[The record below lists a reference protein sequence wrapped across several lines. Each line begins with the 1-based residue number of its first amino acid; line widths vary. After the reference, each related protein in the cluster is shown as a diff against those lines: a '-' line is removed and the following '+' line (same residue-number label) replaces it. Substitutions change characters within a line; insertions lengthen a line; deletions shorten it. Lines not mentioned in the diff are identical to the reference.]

1 MRFTLSPLLL
11 TLPALSF
18 AQLLLFPQGAHPNPE
33 EKTIQRP
40 LPLGQLPLM
49 PPTPNKDDDM
59 TIQPSVPL
67 NDILGTLRSLTTF
80 SSLTRMQTTTTTLLS
95 DLTTN
100 TTVLAPLN
108 SAIEGLPRKPWES
121 PRDYDERGAS
131 AYEGDDGQDRANANL
146 RRFVEA
152 HLVTTNPWEKGQK
165 VKTVGGRE
173 IWWEEK
179 DGKKVVMPDKVEVDR
194 VANQVANGEVVSHS
208 NSRYHGKAILTPS
221 TVDSERC
228 FELCLI

>member
-1 MRFTLSPLLL
+1 MRLTLSPLLL
-11 TLPALSF
+11 ALPILTS
-18 AQLLLFPQGAHPNPE
+18 AQLIVLPQAAHPKSE
-33 EKTIQRP
+33 EQPIRP
-40 LPLGQLPLM
+40 LPFGQLPLM
-49 PPTPNKDDDM
+49 PPAPNNDDDM

-95 DLTTN
+95 DLSTN

-121 PRDYDERGAS
+121 PRDYGERGAS

-152 HLVTTNPWEKGQK
+152 HLVTTNPWVKGEK

-179 DGKKVVMPDKVEVDR
+179 DGKKIVMPDEVEVDR
-194 VANQVANGEVVSHS
+194 VANQVANGEVW
-208 NSRYHGKAILTPS
+208 ILKG
-221 TVDSERC
+221 V
-228 FELCLI
+228 LNYV